1 MLRIIFLC
9 EGQNSTFIVQFK
21 VTAVCIIFPEV
32 ATDVE
37 RVVQK
42 SCFLPVESKS
52 LKDICDGVKFFGK
65 TACSRPATLLKLKE
79 FDHKYRTA
87 ANSRKGF

>member
-42 SCFLPVESKS
+42 SCFLPVGSN
-52 LKDICDGVKFFGK
+52 
-65 TACSRPATLLKLKE
+65 P
-79 FDHKYRTA
+79 
-87 ANSRKGF
+87 